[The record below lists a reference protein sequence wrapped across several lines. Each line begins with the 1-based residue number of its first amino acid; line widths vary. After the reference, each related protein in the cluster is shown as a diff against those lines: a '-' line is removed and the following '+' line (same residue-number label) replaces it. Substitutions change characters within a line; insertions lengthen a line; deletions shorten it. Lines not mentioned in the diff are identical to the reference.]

1 MLLQLVLWFRSR
13 GLALPATVLGSGALT
28 TADHRPPLMPQ
39 LFELC
44 LAEAAPEPER
54 LARLIQRLPDAKAR
68 QGLFDIFRA
77 SLTEARRQVLKPFD
91 EGAQW
96 GSDAA
101 GQLATI
107 TDGLLKELF
116 AAARSCNP
124 DSKLDDIAIVAVGG
138 YGRAAMA
145 PFSDVDLL
153 ILVPGAV
160 DEAQM
165 EAINF
170 ILYFLWDLKFK
181 VGHTVRTPAQTIE
194 QCKADWT
201 IRTAQA
207 DARLVV
213 GSKPL
218 FDELTARFDKLR
230 RADAKDFIAAKLA
243 ERELRLKRAG
253 YARYALEPD
262 IKEGKGG
269 FRDLQSLMWIAR
281 EAYGIDTIRDLQTKG
296 VLDQRQR
303 AILERGE
310 NFFWALRFHLHM
322 AAGRAEE
329 KLTFDRQQAIAER
342 IGFRDDTGESER
354 AVERFMRHYF
364 LTAKNIGILS
374 NWVLADLD
382 ERADRQ
388 PWLRRIWPFGGSKNE
403 PESLDG
409 FALVAG
415 RVAVADQSAFDATPR
430 DMIRIFLVAQRAK
443 RGVQPATLR
452 LLSQKLAL
460 IDDKLRQDSKA
471 NAWFLE
477 ILTAK
482 SESPRRILT
491 QMSETGVLGRF
502 VPDFERITGM
512 MQFDRYHQF
521 TVDEHTI
528 FAVDFLH
535 LIEAGK
541 LREEAPLSSELIH
554 EIKGR
559 TDLYVAMFLHDIA
572 KGRGQDHSIL
582 GAEIAADLCPRLGL
596 SAEQTETVV
605 FLVREHLTLSDAS
618 QKRDLEDPA
627 TIRHL
632 AETVG
637 TVERLRLLNI
647 LTVADVMAVG
657 PGRYTAWKAAL
668 QRHAFWHTQD
678 LLQGKAHKEVRAERK
693 SARLREVRRL
703 VGDALSDE
711 QLERYFE
718 LGHEAYWLSYRP
730 PNLAA
735 HAKLVANDP
744 DALLAF
750 DWRYDEER
758 DLTVATVYTPGHA
771 GVFATLAGA
780 MALRNLS
787 IEQGRAH
794 TLNNGMALDTFWV
807 RKTSGEGRLS
817 VTDQRAAEASL
828 RRVLET
834 KVNISEELRRNEPAW
849 RDRRMEVFRVP
860 TKVVFDNKASTDQT
874 MIEVSGH
881 DRTGVL
887 YRIAFEISQEGLSIQ
902 NAKIA
907 SYGTRF
913 SDAFYVVDPLGD
925 KITSQDRQDRLRQ
938 AIITALEPPQDA
950 QDGSEGFELEI

>member
-1 MLLQLVLWFRSR
+1 MTS
-13 GLALPATVLGSGALT
+13 
-28 TADHRPPLMPQ
+28 
-39 LFELC
+39 LFDRC
-44 LAEAAPEPER
+44 LAEIEPDTER
-54 LARLIQRLPDAKAR
+54 LTKLAEQLPDPKAR
-68 QGLFDIFRA
+68 QALFEIYSA
-77 SLTEARRQVLKPFD
+77 SLQDARRQVMQPFD

-96 GSDAA
+96 GADAA
-101 GQLATI
+101 AQLAEI
-107 TDGLLKELF
+107 TDGLLRRLHALALICAPEAELEQV
-116 AAARSCNP
+116 A
-124 DSKLDDIAIVAVGG
+124 LVAVGG
-138 YGRAAMA
+138 YGRALMA
-145 PFSDVDLL
+145 PYSDIDLLFLVPADVDATLN
-153 ILVPGAV
+153 
-160 DEAQM
+160 

-170 ILYFLWDLKFK
+170 ILYFLWDFKFK
-181 VGHTVRTPAQTIE
+181 VGHTIRTPGQTIE
-194 QCKADWT
+194 QCRADWT

-218 FDELTARFDKLR
+218 FEELMARFAKLR
-230 RADAKDFIAAKLA
+230 KSDAKDFIAAKLA
-243 ERELRLKRAG
+243 ERKQRYKRAG
-253 YARYALEPD
+253 NARYALEPD

-281 EAYGIDTIRDLQTKG
+281 EAHGIDTIRDLQTKG
-296 VLDQRQR
+296 VLDEGQR
-303 AILERGE
+303 ATLERGE
-310 NFFWALRFHLHM
+310 NFLWTLRFHLHM

-329 KLTFDRQQAIAER
+329 KLTFDKQQAIAQR
-342 IGFRDDTGESER
+342 LGFRDDEVEGVM

-374 NWVLADLD
+374 NWLLADLD

-388 PWLRRIWPFGGSKNE
+388 PWFEKLWPFKRQHQRGQT
-403 PESLDG
+403 LDG
-409 FALVAG
+409 FQLVAN
-415 RVAVADQSAFDATPR
+415 RVAVASKDAFDQKPR
-430 DMIRIFLVAQRAK
+430 DMIRIFQVAQRSQ
-443 RGVQPATLR
+443 REVQPATMR
-452 LLSQKLAL
+452 LLAQKLNL
-460 IDDKLRQDSKA
+460 IDDRLRNDAKA
-471 NAWFLE
+471 NALFLE

-491 QMSETGVLGRF
+491 RMSESGVLGRF
-502 VPDFERITGM
+502 VPDFERVTGM
-512 MQFDRYHQF
+512 MQFDRYHHY
-521 TVDEHTI
+521 TVDEHSI

-535 LIEAGK
+535 QIESGN
-541 LREEAPLSSELIH
+541 LEDEAPLSSEIIH
-554 EIKGR
+554 KIKER
-559 TDLYVAMFLHDIA
+559 RALYVAMFLHDIA

-582 GAEIAADLCPRLGL
+582 GAQIAEQLCPRFGM
-596 SAEQTETVV
+596 SADQTETVA

-637 TVERLRLLNI
+637 SLERLRLLNI

-668 QRHAFWHTQD
+668 QRHAFRHTAD
-678 LLQGKAHKEVRAERK
+678 LLEGKEHKEVRAERK
-693 SARLREVRRL
+693 DTRLKEVRRL
-703 VGDALSDE
+703 VGNKLSDE
-711 QLERYFE
+711 QLDHYFD

-735 HAKLVANDP
+735 HAKLLARDP

-780 MALRNLS
+780 MSLRRLS

-807 RKTSGEGRLS
+807 RKAGSEGRL
-817 VTDQRAAEASL
+817 TRNEQQAAEASV

-834 KVNISEELRRNEPAW
+834 KVDIAEELKQNEPAW
-849 RDRRMEVFRVP
+849 RDRRMEVFAIP
-860 TKVVFDNKASTDQT
+860 TQVTFDNRASASQT
-874 MIEVSGH
+874 LIEVSGH

-907 SYGTRF
+907 SFGTRF
-913 SDAFYVVDPLGD
+913 SDAFYVVDPLGG
-925 KITSQDRQDRLRQ
+925 KITSPERQQRLRD
-938 AIITALEPPQDA
+938 AIFASLEP
-950 QDGSEGFELEI
+950 SEPDVTVRPPDSFQVEF

>member
-1 MLLQLVLWFRSR
+1 
-13 GLALPATVLGSGALT
+13 
-28 TADHRPPLMPQ
+28 MPR
-39 LFELC
+39 LFELS
-44 LAEAAPEPER
+44 LAEFAPEPER
-54 LARLIQRLPDAKAR
+54 IARLSERLPDPKAR
-68 QGLFDIFRA
+68 QALFEIFSS
-77 SLTEARRQVLKPFD
+77 SLADARQQVLQPFD

-101 GQLATI
+101 GQLAEI
-107 TDGLLKELF
+107 TDSLLRHLF
-116 AAARSCNP
+116 EVALVCCPKA
-124 DSKLDDIAIVAVGG
+124 KLEEIAVVAVGG

-145 PFSDVDLL
+145 PYSDVDLL
-153 ILVPGAV
+153 ILVPGTV
-160 DEAQM
+160 DETLN

-170 ILYFLWDLKFK
+170 ILYFLWDFKFK
-181 VGHTVRTPAQTIE
+181 VGHTIRTPAQTIE

-213 GSKPL
+213 GSKTL
-218 FDELTARFDKLR
+218 YDELMARFAKLR
-230 RADAKDFIAAKLA
+230 KSDAKDFIAAKLA
-243 ERELRLKRAG
+243 ERAQRLKRAG

-303 AILERGE
+303 AVLERGE
-310 NFFWALRFHLHM
+310 NFLWALRFHLHI

-342 IGFRDDTGESER
+342 LGFHDEDGASER

-388 PWLRRIWPFGGSKNE
+388 PWLQRIWPFRSNKAE
-403 PESLDG
+403 PASLDG
-409 FALVAG
+409 FSLVAG
-415 RVAVADQSAFDATPR
+415 RVAVAGPEAFEEQPR
-430 DMIRIFLVAQRAK
+430 DMIRVFLVAQRAQ
-443 RGVQPATLR
+443 RDVQPATLR
-452 LLSQKLAL
+452 LLSQKLSL
-460 IDDKLRQDSKA
+460 IDDKLRKDAKA

-491 QMSETGVLGRF
+491 QMSEAGVLGRF
-502 VPDFERITGM
+502 VPDFERVTGM
-512 MQFDRYHQF
+512 MQFDRYHHF

-535 LIEAGK
+535 LIEAGA
-541 LREEAPLSSELIH
+541 LRDEAPLSSDLIH
-554 EIKGR
+554 DIKGR
-559 TDLYVAMFLHDIA
+559 TALYVAMFLHDIA

-582 GAEIAADLCPRLGL
+582 GAEIATELCPRLGM
-596 SAEQTETVV
+596 SAEQTDTVA

-637 TVERLRLLNI
+637 TLERLRLLNI

-668 QRHAFWHTQD
+668 QRHAFWHTED

-693 SARLREVRRL
+693 SARLKEVRRL
-703 VGDALSDE
+703 VGKDLSDA

-718 LGHEAYWLSYRP
+718 LGHEGYWLSYRP

-735 HAKLVANDP
+735 HAKLLASDP

-750 DWRYDEER
+750 DWRYDDER

-780 MALRNLS
+780 MALRHLS

-794 TLNNGMALDTFWV
+794 TLTNGMALDTFWV
-807 RKTSGEGRLS
+807 RKTSGEGRLTIS
-817 VTDQRAAEASL
+817 EQQAAEASV

-834 KVNISEELRRNEPAW
+834 KVNIAEELKQNEPAW

-860 TKVVFDNKASTDQT
+860 TQVLFDNTASTNQT

-907 SYGTRF
+907 SFGTRF

-925 KITSQDRQDRLRQ
+925 KITSPERQERLRA
-938 AIITALEPPQDA
+938 AIIAALEPPSDEAASQDA
-950 QDGSEGFELEI
+950 GGFALEI

>member
-1 MLLQLVLWFRSR
+1 MTS
-13 GLALPATVLGSGALT
+13 
-28 TADHRPPLMPQ
+28 
-39 LFELC
+39 LFERS
-44 LAEAAPEPER
+44 LAEIEPDTQR
-54 LARLIQRLPDAKAR
+54 LEQLANRLPDPKAR
-68 QGLFDIFRA
+68 QALFEIFQA
-77 SLTEARRQVLKPFD
+77 SLKDARQQVMQPFD

-96 GSDAA
+96 GADAA
-101 GQLATI
+101 AQLADV
-107 TDGLLKELF
+107 TDGLLRQLHALALTCCPSSNLKEVAL
-116 AAARSCNP
+116 
-124 DSKLDDIAIVAVGG
+124 VAVGG
-138 YGRAAMA
+138 YGRALMA
-145 PFSDVDLL
+145 PYSDVDLL
-153 ILVPGAV
+153 FLFPGDV
-160 DEAQM
+160 DEAM
-165 EAINF
+165 NEAINF
-170 ILYFLWDLKFK
+170 ILYFLWDFKFK
-181 VGHTVRTPAQTIE
+181 VGHTIRTPSQTIE

-207 DARLVV
+207 DARLIV
-213 GSKPL
+213 GSQTL
-218 FDELTARFDKLR
+218 FDELMARFDKLR
-230 RADAKDFIAAKLA
+230 KSDAKDFIAAKLE
-243 ERELRLKRAG
+243 EREKRYRKAG
-253 YARYALEPD
+253 NARYALEPD

-281 EAYGIDTIRDLQTKG
+281 EAYDIDTIRDLQTKD
-296 VLDQRQR
+296 VLDERQR
-303 AILERGE
+303 ATLERGE
-310 NFFWALRFHLHM
+310 NFLWTLRFHLHM

-329 KLTFDRQQAIAER
+329 KLTFDKQYTIAER
-342 IGFRDDTGESER
+342 LGFRDDEAEGVL

-364 LTAKNIGILS
+364 LAAKNIGIIS
-374 NWVLADLD
+374 NWLLADLD

-388 PWLRRIWPFGGSKNE
+388 PWFQKLWPFKRQHLNGQT
-403 PESLDG
+403 LDG
-409 FALVAG
+409 FQLVAN
-415 RVAVADQSAFDATPR
+415 RVAVSDPDAFDNQPS
-430 DMIRIFLVAQRAK
+430 DLIRIFLVAQRA
-443 RGVQPATLR
+443 RREVQPATMR
-452 LLSQKLAL
+452 LISQKLNL
-460 IDDKLRQDSKA
+460 ITDKVRQDPKA

-491 QMSETGVLGRF
+491 RMSESGVLGRF
-502 VPDFERITGM
+502 VPDFERVTGL
-512 MQFDRYHQF
+512 MQFDRYHHY
-521 TVDEHTI
+521 TVDEHSI

-541 LREEAPLSSELIH
+541 LKDEAPLSSDIIH

-559 TDLYVAMFLHDIA
+559 TELYVAMFLHDIA

-582 GAEIAADLCPRLGL
+582 GAEIAKELCPRFGM
-596 SAEQTETVV
+596 SPAQTETVSY
-605 FLVREHLTLSDAS
+605 LVREHLTLSDAS

-637 TVERLRLLNI
+637 TLERLRLLNI

-668 QRHAFWHTQD
+668 QRHAFWHTAD
-678 LLQGKAHKEVRAERK
+678 LLEGKVHKEVRAERK
-693 SARLREVRRL
+693 DTRLKEVRRL
-703 VGDALSDE
+703 VGKELSEE
-711 QLERYFE
+711 QLETYFD

-735 HAKLVANDP
+735 HAKLVARDP

-750 DWRYDEER
+750 DWRFDEER
-758 DLTVATVYTPGHA
+758 NLTVATVYTPGHA

-780 MALRNLS
+780 MALRSLS

-807 RKTSGEGRLS
+807 RKAGSQGRL
-817 VTDQRAAEASL
+817 TPAEQLAAEASV

-834 KVNISEELRRNEPAW
+834 KVNISEELKQNEPAW
-849 RDRRMEVFRVP
+849 RDRRMEVFAVP
-860 TKVVFDNKASTDQT
+860 TQVSFDNKASASQT

-907 SYGTRF
+907 SFGTRF
-913 SDAFYVVDPLGD
+913 SDAFYVVDPLGG
-925 KITSQDRQDRLRQ
+925 KITSLERQQRLRD
-938 AIITALEPPQDA
+938 AIYAALEPSEPEITARAPQAFQVD
-950 QDGSEGFELEI
+950 I